1 MYNEVS
7 MAIPKKHTKTIPKAA
22 GVYYF
27 KDKDGTVIYV
37 GKAKILADRVNSYFQ
52 KGHDWKVMALVE
64 EYADID
70 YILTKNE
77 TEALLLEA
85 QMIAE
90 NKPKYNVLL
99 VEGQPFL
106 YILFTTNDPSPT
118 IEVVRNK
125 RKKGTYFGP
134 FLHKRQARGVALY
147 LTETFR
153 LWLCNKKIANGC
165 LDFHLGKCSGSC
177 MPHFDTA
184 DYLFRLTLAMDVLRN
199 NHKESLKN
207 LKEKIK
213 EYNKAL
219 AFENARRLSG
229 YAENLDTIFETIRT
243 RFHEKKYEHD
253 IFVATTPT
261 KIAPRD
267 KALEELVEFLN
278 LNKRPFDKLR
288 ANGPEN
294 NTVRADPSASSG
306 VNAQPA
312 RRSFS
317 EGWVE
322 AFEQKQIK
330 TIDCFDI
337 SHFQSSYLVGS
348 CVRFSNGIPDKHNF
362 RRFKIKT
369 LEIQND
375 YAALQE
381 IVLRR
386 YRDPA
391 EIPDLIVIDGGKGQL
406 SSVQEILPNA
416 LIISLAKREE
426 TIYSNNL
433 PEGKKLDIHSS
444 VGQLLIAIRDYAHH
458 FAISYHKLRRKKGA
472 RSQAK

>member
-1 MYNEVS
+1 MEAV
-7 MAIPKKHTKTIPKAA
+7 MVIQKKHTKTIPKAA
-22 GVYYF
+22 GIYYF
-27 KDKDGTVIYV
+27 KDKDGQVIYV
-37 GKAKILADRVNSYFQ
+37 GKAKSLAHRVNSYFQ

-64 EYADID
+64 EYANLD

-90 NKPKYNVLL
+90 HKPKYNVLL

-106 YILFTTNDPSPT
+106 YILFTTNDPLPT
-118 IEVVRNK
+118 LQVVRNK

-134 FLHKRQARGVALY
+134 FLHKRQARGVAQY
-147 LTETFR
+147 LIETFR
-153 LWLCNKKIANGC
+153 LALCNKKIANGC
-165 LDFHLGKCSGSC
+165 LDYHLGKCAGSC
-177 MPHFDTA
+177 LANFDTS
-184 DYLFRLTLAMDVLRN
+184 DYVFRLNLAMDVLRN

-213 EYNKAL
+213 EYSKAL

-229 YAENLDTIFETIRT
+229 YVENLDTIFETIRT

-267 KALEELVEFLN
+267 TALEQLSEFL
-278 LNKRPFDKLR
+278 RPVRFDGAPER
-288 ANGPEN
+288 VIRAEGANGE
-294 NTVRADPSASSG
+294 
-306 VNAQPA
+306 
-312 RRSFS
+312 
-317 EGWVE
+317 EGR
-322 AFEQKQIK
+322 QIK

-348 CVRFSNGIPDKHNF
+348 CVRFSNGVPDKNNF

-369 LEIQND
+369 LQTQND

-381 IVLRR
+381 IVSRR
-386 YRDPA
+386 YRNPE
-391 EIPDLIVIDGGKGQL
+391 EIPDLVVIDGGKGQL

-416 LIISLAKREE
+416 TIISLAKREE
-426 TIYSNNL
+426 TIFSSTI
-433 PEGKKLDIHSS
+433 PEGKKLDIHDP

-458 FAISYHKLRRKKGA
+458 FAISYHKLRRKKGM
-472 RSQAK
+472 REQ